1 MGEEKKSEASEGEVE
16 QVGPYQL
23 HEQVVQDEHSR
34 GELYLATHETSGA
47 TALVLKPSAEEG
59 AAPLPDWQVRC
70 ISSGSPGYFAL
81 EVEQSPWAV
90 APDKYSAE
98 ALMCLFEDVRDG
110 VTRMAQAFPD
120 SHEPR
125 LPWRLGLALA
135 GAAAVGTLVFALLR
149 PVPVSPPPEG
159 PAPWASATPT
169 PMSPEAPTDTVI
181 PLTGHSSLMGTAD
194 GGAPVL
200 AHPFPSKPYK
210 GQKRPPCKPRVEE
223 EIMGACWVPH
233 ELKAPCPEDLYEYKG
248 KCYTTSMLPPKE
260 PQSLGQ

>member
-1 MGEEKKSEASEGEVE
+1 MDEEKKSEASEGEVE

-34 GELYLATHETSGA
+34 GELYRASHETSGA
-47 TALVLKPSAEEG
+47 TALVLKPSAEDG

-81 EVEQSPWAV
+81 EVEQSNWAV

-98 ALMCLFEDVRDG
+98 ALMCLFEEVRDG
-110 VTRMAQAFPD
+110 VNRMAQAFPE

-135 GAAAVGTLVFALLR
+135 GAVVVGTLVFALLR
-149 PVPVSPPPEG
+149 PAPVGPPPEG

-169 PMSPEAPTDTVI
+169 LRSYEVPADTVI
-181 PLTGHSSLMGTAD
+181 PLTGHSMLLSAAD
-194 GGAPVL
+194 GGLPVL
-200 AHPFPSKPYK
+200 AHPFPSKPYP
-210 GQKRPPCKPRVEE
+210 GQKRPPCKPRVEV

-233 ELKAPCPEDLYEYKG
+233 KLKAPCPEDLYEYKG
-248 KCYTTSMLPPKE
+248 ECYTTSMLPPKQ
-260 PQSLGQ
+260 PQSLEQ